1 MFLRDS
7 TCRRGR
13 ALAVLDK
20 LKIIFL
26 DIKIQ
31 HTVFALPF
39 AVMSAFLAAGGLPA
53 TEKLVWIIVC
63 VAGAR
68 SAAMAFNR
76 IVDVRFD
83 KENPRT
89 QYRALPAGKI
99 SVGNYWMFLVAS
111 STAFIFSAWM
121 LNSLAFYLS
130 PAALAVVFFYSLTK
144 RFTAFSHFWLGLAI
158 AVAPVGAWVAV
169 REEISV
175 TSLLLGAA
183 VVCWL
188 IGFDILYA
196 CVDVEADRANQLHSI
211 PERFGISAALKIS
224 FVSHAVMVVFLLA
237 LPESAVLLGWIYLTG
252 VALVAALLVY
262 EHSLIRKDDLSKVNT
277 AFFNVNGVISVGLMI
292 FVIVDCV
299 WV

>member
-1 MFLRDS
+1 MP
-7 TCRRGR
+7 TK
-13 ALAVLDK
+13 LA
-20 LKIIFL
+20 IIFS

-39 AVMSAFLAAGGLPA
+39 AVMSAFLSAGGLPE
-53 TEKLVWIIVC
+53 TEKLLWIIVC
-63 VAGAR
+63 MVGAR

-89 QYRALPAGKI
+89 QDRALPSGKI
-99 SVGNYWMFLVAS
+99 NVGNYAVFLIAS
-111 STAFIFSAWM
+111 SALFVFAAWM

-130 PAALAVVFFYSLTK
+130 PVALAIVFFYSLTK

-158 AVAPVGAWVAV
+158 SIAPVGAWVAI
-169 REEISV
+169 REEISF

-183 VVCWL
+183 VIFWL

-196 CVDVEADRANQLHSI
+196 CMDIEADRANRLHSI
-211 PERFGISAALKIS
+211 PERFGIETALKMA
-224 FVSHAVMVVFLLA
+224 FASHAVMVVFLLV
-237 LPESAVLLGWIYLTG
+237 LLEPTVLLGWVYLAG
-252 VALVAALLVY
+252 VALVAGLLVY
-262 EHSLIRKDDLSKVNT
+262 EHSLIKKDDLSKVNM
-277 AFFNVNGVISVGLMI
+277 AFFNVNGIISIGLMA

>member
-1 MFLRDS
+1 MP
-7 TCRRGR
+7 TK
-13 ALAVLDK
+13 LA
-20 LKIIFL
+20 IIFS

-39 AVMSAFLAAGGLPA
+39 AVMSAFLAAGGMP
-53 TEKLVWIIVC
+53 EIKKLLWIIVC
-63 VAGAR
+63 MLGAR

-76 IVDVRFD
+76 IVDARFD

-89 QYRALPAGKI
+89 RDRALPSGKI
-99 SVGNYWMFLVAS
+99 NVGNYAVFLVAS
-111 STAFIFSAWM
+111 SALFIFSAWM

-130 PAALAVVFFYSLTK
+130 PVALAIVFFYSLTK

-158 AVAPVGAWVAV
+158 SIAPVGAWVAI
-169 REEISV
+169 REEISF

-183 VVCWL
+183 VICWL

-196 CVDVEADRANQLHSI
+196 CLDIEADRANRLHSI
-211 PERFGISAALKIS
+211 PERFGIETALKMA
-224 FVSHAVMVVFLLA
+224 FASHAVMVVFLLV
-237 LPESAVLLGWIYLTG
+237 LLEPTVLLGWVYLAG
-252 VALVAALLVY
+252 VALVAGLLAY
-262 EHSLIRKDDLSKVNT
+262 EHSLIKKDDLSKVDM
-277 AFFNVNGVISVGLMI
+277 AFFNVNGIISIGLMA

>member
-1 MFLRDS
+1 MP
-7 TCRRGR
+7 TK
-13 ALAVLDK
+13 LA
-20 LKIIFL
+20 IIFS

-39 AVMSAFLAAGGLPA
+39 AVMSAFLSAGGLPE
-53 TEKLVWIIVC
+53 TEKLLWIIVC
-63 VAGAR
+63 MVGAR

-76 IVDVRFD
+76 IVDARFD

-89 QYRALPAGKI
+89 QDRALPSGKI
-99 SVGNYWMFLVAS
+99 NVGNYAVFLVAS
-111 STAFIFSAWM
+111 SALFIFSAWM

-130 PAALAVVFFYSLTK
+130 PVALAIVFFYSLTK

-158 AVAPVGAWVAV
+158 SIAPVGAWVAI
-169 REEISV
+169 REEISF

-183 VVCWL
+183 VIFWL

-196 CVDVEADRANQLHSI
+196 CMDIEADRANRLHSI
-211 PERFGISAALKIS
+211 PERFGIETALKMA
-224 FVSHAVMVVFLLA
+224 FASHAVMVVFLLV
-237 LPESAVLLGWIYLTG
+237 LLEPTVLLGWVYLAG
-252 VALVAALLVY
+252 VAMVAGLLVY
-262 EHSLIRKDDLSKVNT
+262 EHSLIKKDDLSKVNM
-277 AFFNVNGVISVGLMI
+277 AFFNVNGIISIGLMA

>member
-1 MFLRDS
+1 MP
-7 TCRRGR
+7 TK
-13 ALAVLDK
+13 LA
-20 LKIIFL
+20 IIFS

-39 AVMSAFLAAGGLPA
+39 AVMSAFLAAEGFPE
-53 TEKLVWIIVC
+53 TEKLVWIVVC
-63 VAGAR
+63 MVGAR

-76 IVDVRFD
+76 IVDARFD

-89 QYRALPAGKI
+89 QDRALPSGKI
-99 SVGNYWMFLVAS
+99 NVGNYAVFLVAS
-111 STAFIFSAWM
+111 SALFIFSAWM

-130 PAALAVVFFYSLTK
+130 PVALAIVFFYSLTK

-158 AVAPVGAWVAV
+158 SIAPVGAWVAI
-169 REEISV
+169 REEISF

-183 VVCWL
+183 VICWL

-196 CVDVEADRANQLHSI
+196 CLDIEADRANRLHSI
-211 PERFGISAALKIS
+211 PERFGIETALKMA
-224 FVSHAVMVVFLLA
+224 FASHAVMVVFLLV
-237 LPESAVLLGWIYLTG
+237 LLEPTVLLGWVYLAG
-252 VALVAALLVY
+252 VVLVAGLLVY
-262 EHSLIRKDDLSKVNT
+262 EHSLIKKDDLSKVNM
-277 AFFNVNGVISVGLMI
+277 AFFNVNGIISVGLMI

>member
-1 MFLRDS
+1 LP
-7 TCRRGR
+7 TK
-13 ALAVLDK
+13 LA
-20 LKIIFL
+20 IIFS

-39 AVMSAFLAAGGLPA
+39 AVMSAFLSAGGLPE
-53 TEKLVWIIVC
+53 TEKLLWIIVC
-63 VAGAR
+63 MVGAR

-76 IVDVRFD
+76 IVDARFD

-89 QYRALPAGKI
+89 QDRALPSGKI
-99 SVGNYWMFLVAS
+99 NVGNYAVFLVAS
-111 STAFIFSAWM
+111 SALFIFSAWM

-130 PAALAVVFFYSLTK
+130 PVALAIVFFYSLTK

-158 AVAPVGAWVAV
+158 SIAPVGAWVAI
-169 REEISV
+169 REEISF

-183 VVCWL
+183 VIFWL

-196 CVDVEADRANQLHSI
+196 CMDIEADRANRLHSI
-211 PERFGISAALKIS
+211 PERFGIETALKMA
-224 FVSHAVMVVFLLA
+224 FASHAVMVVFLLV
-237 LPESAVLLGWIYLTG
+237 LLEPTVLLGWVYLAG
-252 VALVAALLVY
+252 VALVAGLLAY
-262 EHSLIRKDDLSKVNT
+262 EHSLIKKDDLSKVNM
-277 AFFNVNGVISVGLMI
+277 AFFNVNGIISIGLMA

>member
-1 MFLRDS
+1 MP
-7 TCRRGR
+7 TK
-13 ALAVLDK
+13 LA
-20 LKIIFL
+20 IIFS

-39 AVMSAFLAAGGLPA
+39 AVMSAFLSAGGLPE
-53 TEKLVWIIVC
+53 TEKLLWIIICMV
-63 VAGAR
+63 GAR

-76 IVDVRFD
+76 IVDARFD

-89 QYRALPAGKI
+89 QDRALPSGKI
-99 SVGNYWMFLVAS
+99 NVGNYAVFLIAS
-111 STAFIFSAWM
+111 SALFVFAAWM

-130 PAALAVVFFYSLTK
+130 PVALAIVFFYSLTK

-158 AVAPVGAWVAV
+158 SIAPVGAWGAI
-169 REEISV
+169 REEISF

-183 VVCWL
+183 VIFWL

-196 CVDVEADRANQLHSI
+196 CMDIEADRANRLHSI
-211 PERFGISAALKIS
+211 PERFGVETALKMA
-224 FVSHAVMVVFLLA
+224 FASHAVMVVFLLV
-237 LPESAVLLGWIYLTG
+237 LLEPTVLLGWVYLTG
-252 VALVAALLVY
+252 VALVAGLLVY
-262 EHSLIRKDDLSKVNT
+262 EHSLIKKDDLSKVNM
-277 AFFNVNGVISVGLMI
+277 AFFNVNGIISIGLMA

>member
-1 MFLRDS
+1 MP
-7 TCRRGR
+7 TK
-13 ALAVLDK
+13 LA
-20 LKIIFL
+20 IIFS

-39 AVMSAFLAAGGLPA
+39 AVMSAFLSAGGLPE
-53 TEKLVWIIVC
+53 TEKLLWIIICMV
-63 VAGAR
+63 GAR

-76 IVDVRFD
+76 IVDARFD

-89 QYRALPAGKI
+89 QDRALPSGKI
-99 SVGNYWMFLVAS
+99 NVGNYAVFLVAS
-111 STAFIFSAWM
+111 SALFVFSAWM

-130 PAALAVVFFYSLTK
+130 PLALAIVFFYSLTK

-158 AVAPVGAWVAV
+158 SIAPVGAWVAI
-169 REEISV
+169 REEISF

-183 VVCWL
+183 VIFWL

-196 CVDVEADRANQLHSI
+196 CMDIEADRANRLHSI
-211 PERFGISAALKIS
+211 PERFGIETALKMA
-224 FVSHAVMVVFLLA
+224 FASHAVMVVFLLV
-237 LPESAVLLGWIYLTG
+237 LLELTVLLGWVYLAG
-252 VALVAALLVY
+252 VALVAGLLVY
-262 EHSLIRKDDLSKVNT
+262 EHSLIKKDDLSKVNM
-277 AFFNVNGVISVGLMI
+277 AFFNVNGIISIGLMA

>member
-1 MFLRDS
+1 MP
-7 TCRRGR
+7 TK
-13 ALAVLDK
+13 LA
-20 LKIIFL
+20 IIFS

-39 AVMSAFLAAGGLPA
+39 AVMSAFLAAEGFPE

-63 VAGAR
+63 MVGAR

-76 IVDVRFD
+76 IVDARFD

-89 QYRALPAGKI
+89 QDRALPSGKI
-99 SVGNYWMFLVAS
+99 NVGNYAVFLVAS
-111 STAFIFSAWM
+111 SALFIFSAWM

-130 PAALAVVFFYSLTK
+130 PVALAIVFFYSLTK

-158 AVAPVGAWVAV
+158 SIAPVGAWVAI
-169 REEISV
+169 REEISF

-183 VVCWL
+183 VICWL

-196 CVDVEADRANQLHSI
+196 CLDIEADRANRLHSI
-211 PERFGISAALKIS
+211 PERFGIETALKMA
-224 FVSHAVMVVFLLA
+224 FASHAVMVVFLLV
-237 LPESAVLLGWIYLTG
+237 LLEPTVLLGWVYLAG
-252 VALVAALLVY
+252 VVLVAGLLVY
-262 EHSLIRKDDLSKVNT
+262 EHSLIKKDDLSKVNM
-277 AFFNVNGVISVGLMI
+277 AFFNVNGIISVGLMI

>member
-1 MFLRDS
+1 MP
-7 TCRRGR
+7 TK
-13 ALAVLDK
+13 LA
-20 LKIIFL
+20 IIFS

-39 AVMSAFLAAGGLPA
+39 AVMSAFLSAGGLPE
-53 TEKLVWIIVC
+53 TEKLLWIIVC
-63 VAGAR
+63 MVGAR

-76 IVDVRFD
+76 IVDARFD

-89 QYRALPAGKI
+89 QDRALPSGKI
-99 SVGNYWMFLVAS
+99 NVGNYAVFLVAS
-111 STAFIFSAWM
+111 SALFIFSAWM

-130 PAALAVVFFYSLTK
+130 PVALAIVFFYSLTK

-158 AVAPVGAWVAV
+158 SIAPVGAWVAI
-169 REEISV
+169 REEISF

-183 VVCWL
+183 VIFWL

-196 CVDVEADRANQLHSI
+196 CMDIEADRANRLHSI
-211 PERFGISAALKIS
+211 PERFGIETALKMA
-224 FVSHAVMVVFLLA
+224 FASHAVMVVFLLV
-237 LPESAVLLGWIYLTG
+237 LLEPTVLLGWVYLVG
-252 VALVAALLVY
+252 VALVAGLLVY
-262 EHSLIRKDDLSKVNT
+262 EHSLIKKDDLSKVNM
-277 AFFNVNGVISVGLMI
+277 AFFNVNGIISIGLMA